1 MDKLIEIISELFS
14 RLNPRGKWGAIIGVI
29 IGIMV
34 LIIIGESFTG
44 INFFNKMQKKVDIL
58 SDLYEMSEIETEP
71 NNELK
76 EVYQETINEISQYEV
91 KPLELQLPNINNE
104 KFIKGLTGGLIWF
117 VFGIMAFW
125 NVFGKENSIVG
136 GVFMLLIGLFFGW
149 IGTVLPTMGKPW
161 VNYVFL
167 PIIELILLLLL
178 GSYLGKKKTKISNNN
193 Q

>member
-1 MDKLIEIISELFS
+1 MDKLIELISELFS
-14 RLNPRGKWGAIIGVI
+14 KLNPRGKWGAILGVLTGI
-29 IGIMV
+29 IV

-44 INFFNKMQKKVDIL
+44 INYFNKMQKKVDIL
-58 SDLYEMSEIETEP
+58 SDLYEMSEIEIEP

-104 KFIKGLTGGLIWF
+104 KFVKGITGGLIWF

-136 GVFMLLIGLFFGW
+136 GIFMLLIGLFFGW
-149 IGTVLPTMGKPW
+149 IGTVLPTMSKPW
-161 VNYVFL
+161 VNYVFFPFIQL
-167 PIIELILLLLL
+167 IILLLF
-178 GSYLGKKKTKISNNN
+178 GSYLGKKKTRKSNNK
-193 Q
+193 

>member
-1 MDKLIEIISELFS
+1 MDKLIELISDLFS
-14 RLNPRGKWGAIIGVI
+14 KLNPRGKWGAIIGVI